1 MLSFDC
7 GVCTP
12 AVALRLL
19 YSNRGMC
26 CALCVCFFLYFSQKN
41 TGGALQCDG
50 AVMHNSSS
58 EHSTAV
64 GHTRYSAAPA
74 QPYNFDAAP
83 AQQYSPRVSPL
94 PTCWPDRNNSRRLT
108 NPRQLPQKV
117 KTTHKL
123 AGLTGWLT
131 TQLIPIKPLATEI
144 PSRATLRGLLTQ
156 CTLFLIAYTENSDEL
171 TAHSIISPI
180 PLFAMKR

>member
-1 MLSFDC
+1 MVRDLCPGRGRPRPSHAIIRLWHVHSCCSPTAAVFESWHVLCSLCLFFSF
-7 GVCTP
+7 
-12 AVALRLL
+12 
-19 YSNRGMC
+19 
-26 CALCVCFFLYFSQKN
+26 FFSQKN

-83 AQQYSPRVSPL
+83 AQQYSPRVSPP
-94 PTCWPDRNNSRRLT
+94 PTRWPARNNSRRLT

-117 KTTHKL
+117 KQLTNSLAWL
-123 AGLTGWLT
+123 AGL
-131 TQLIPIKPLATEI
+131 PH
-144 PSRATLRGLLTQ
+144 
-156 CTLFLIAYTENSDEL
+156 N
-171 TAHSIISPI
+171 
-180 PLFAMKR
+180 